1 LESIKDQPDNI
12 LFFEFTDEDEWQAW
26 TERNDPVLHI
36 ELKKIS
42 SYLLIAPLSANTMGK
57 IANGLC
63 DNLLTSIVRCWDLKK
78 PKSVLVAPAM
88 NTFMYEHPL
97 TEIQEKVLRD
107 TLGFIIIP
115 TIFKIL
121 MCGDEGMGAMADVNT
136 ILNEVFKCI

>member
-1 LESIKDQPDNI
+1 
-12 LFFEFTDEDEWQAW
+12 
-26 TERNDPVLHI
+26 
-36 ELKKIS
+36 
-42 SYLLIAPLSANTMGK
+42 MGK

-107 TLGFIIIP
+107 TLGFMIIP
-115 TIFKIL
+115 TILKIL